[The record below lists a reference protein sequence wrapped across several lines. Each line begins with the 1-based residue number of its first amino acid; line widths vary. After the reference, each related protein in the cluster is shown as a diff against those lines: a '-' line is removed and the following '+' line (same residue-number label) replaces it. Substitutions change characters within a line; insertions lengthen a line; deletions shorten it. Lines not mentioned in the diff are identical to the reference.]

1 MNDSTP
7 DTPATPEVTLADR
20 YDSTAMIV
28 LNPSEYIE
36 KSAIDLNFDL
46 RRLDS
51 YRSIAN
57 TQTSNIDSVKDYL
70 IENYEELGDHADH
83 IASLLDIELE
93 REVTYSVSM
102 SCSVTV
108 TVKCGE
114 DGEDLI
120 TENLYIDS
128 SDGNI
133 SIDDY
138 NVDTVYE
145 A

>member
-1 MNDSTP
+1 M
-7 DTPATPEVTLADR
+7 DTSNTTPEVTLADR
-20 YDSTAMIV
+20 YNPTAVIV
-28 LNPSEYIE
+28 LNPSEYLE
-36 KSAIDLNFDL
+36 KSAQDLNFDL

-57 TQTSNIDSVKDYL
+57 TQTSNISSVKDYL
-70 IENYEELGDHADH
+70 IENYEELGDHADE
-83 IASLLDIELE
+83 IATMLDIELT
-93 REVTYSVSM
+93 REITYSVSM

-120 TENLYIDS
+120 TDNLYIDS
-128 SDGNI
+128 NGGDI
-133 SIDDY
+133 SVDDY
-138 NVDTVYE
+138 QVDTVYE

>member
-1 MNDSTP
+1 MNEA
-7 DTPATPEVTLADR
+7 TPATPVPTLAEQ
-20 YDSTAMIV
+20 YDHWAPVVIELHGEFVSKTV
-28 LNPSEYIE
+28 SDLEYTY
-36 KSAIDLNFDL
+36 KRVDN
-46 RRLDS
+46 
-51 YRSIAN
+51 YRSIN
-57 TQTSNIDSVKDYL
+57 DTMTTNIESVKEYL
-70 IENYEELGDHADH
+70 IENYEELGDHATH

-120 TENLYIDS
+120 TDNLYIDS
-128 SDGNI
+128 SDGHI

-138 NVDTVYE
+138 NIDTVYE